1 MFREASEV
9 SSKSDKGHIVFPLHF
24 PNSLWVVVKSKH
36 GGVGG
41 GGIGVSPL
49 HCSLLDR

>member
-1 MFREASEV
+1 MQEYTARFREASEV

-24 PNSLWVVVKSKH
+24 PNSLWVITSKH
-36 GGVGG
+36 GGGG
-41 GGIGVSPL
+41 GHS